1 MSKLEEVAAAVEK
14 GKVKIVAGLTQE
26 ALDEGYSA
34 AEILNTGMIG
44 AMAVVGEKFKNNE
57 IFVPEM
63 LIAARAMKKGIEVLT
78 PALKA
83 AGAEPIGRLILGT
96 VAGDLHDIGKN
107 LVGMM
112 IEGAGFEVLDL
123 GVDVPAEKFIECMKE
138 NPDVKIVALSA
149 LLTTTMP
156 AIKDTIDAI
165 VAAGLRDT
173 VKIMI
178 GGAPVTQ
185 AFADEIG
192 ADGYS
197 EDAASAAALA
207 KKLLEDVKAGR

>member
-1 MSKLEEVAAAVEK
+1 MSKLEEVAAAVEN
-14 GKVKIVAGLTQE
+14 GKAKIVGGLVQE
-26 ALDEGYSA
+26 ALDEGVPA

-44 AMAVVGEKFKNNE
+44 AMAVVGKKFQNNE

-63 LIAARAMKKGIEVLT
+63 LIAARAMKKGVEVLK
-78 PALKA
+78 PYLAQSGVA
-83 AGAEPIGRLILGT
+83 SAGKVIIGT
-96 VAGDLHDIGKN
+96 VIGDLHDIGKN
-107 LVGMM
+107 LVTMM
-112 IEGAGFEVLDL
+112 IEGAGFEVFDL
-123 GVDVPAEKFIECMKE
+123 GVDVPPERFIEVMKE
-138 NPDVKIVALSA
+138 NPDCKIVALSA

-156 AIKDTIDAI
+156 SITNTIEAIKE
-165 VAAGLRDT
+165 AGLRDT

-197 EDAASAAALA
+197 EDAASAAELA
-207 KKLLEDVKAGR
+207 KKLAAEVYA